1 MFRTSNKA
9 KEPLTI
15 RRRILCDSCNI
26 FGTSCTDSR
35 ENSLVFANIRAKIN
49 ECSQIFARIL
59 ANIRVFVNIREYSD
73 IHEYSNIQN
82 IRQDSN
88 PMEAWRTNIHY
99 LNIQYSSIRIFEY
112 SVFEYSN
119 IQYSNIRIFSIQMRA
134 LVTVHPTP
142 RLADFQISWTAM
154 AWFFTKLYMCFL
166 SLLFQYYGA

>member
-1 MFRTSNKA
+1 MTCGCSKRTQYYCYIAQYNFTSHTHRTSYGISDLRKVLNAKKNIQGCLGKKCILKRFQKVFPCKMFRTSNKA

-82 IRQDSN
+82 IHQDSN
-88 PMEAWRTNIHY
+88 LMEA
-99 LNIQYSSIRIFEY
+99 
-112 SVFEYSN
+112 
-119 IQYSNIRIFSIQMRA
+119 
-134 LVTVHPTP
+134 
-142 RLADFQISWTAM
+142 
-154 AWFFTKLYMCFL
+154 
-166 SLLFQYYGA
+166 